1 MYNKSITQS
10 ILLFGPLL
18 LTCLGII
25 MIYSASSIFADA
37 KFHDGGYF
45 MKKQFLFAMV
55 GTLCMLLIMRI
66 PYDRLRRLAYPFWII
81 SIGLL
86 VCVLVPGIGT
96 EIGGAVRWLRI
107 GPLSFQP
114 AEFTKLAVII
124 LLAYSLSK
132 KGRDKIKN
140 FSIGVVPHLLLIL
153 PLCALILVQPDFGTA
168 AMITTLLFGM
178 MFIGGVRLRYLF
190 GLCGAALCAG
200 VPLIAMKGYRMERL
214 LTFLDP
220 WEKSTGSGFQ
230 IIQSFLAFGAGGLRG
245 TGLGNGTQ
253 KLFYLPEPHT
263 DFILAVIGEELGFV
277 GVMLVV
283 IVFVAIVMCG
293 LKVAMHAQDLFGAY
307 VALGI
312 VMLLGTQTIINMGV
326 VLGLLPTKGMPLPF
340 VSYGGTSLVM
350 NLMAVG
356 VLLSVSAQA
365 DFKAT

>member
-1 MYNKSITQS
+1 MHTKSITQS

-18 LTCLGII
+18 LTGLGII
-25 MIYSASSIFADA
+25 MIYSASSIFADY
-37 KFHDGGYF
+37 KFQDGGYF
-45 MKKQFLFAMV
+45 MKKQFVFAV
-55 GTLCMLLIMRI
+55 FGTLCMLLVMRI
-66 PYDRLRRLAYPFWII
+66 PYDVLRRLAYPLWII
-81 SIGLL
+81 SLGLL
-86 VCVLVPGIGT
+86 IGVLLPGIGT

-114 AEFTKLAVII
+114 AEFAKLAVII
-124 LLAYSLSK
+124 LLASSLSK

-140 FSIGVVPHLLLIL
+140 FSIGVVPHLLLVL
-153 PLCALILVQPDFGTA
+153 PLCILILVQPDFGTA

-190 GLCGAALCAG
+190 GLFAAALCACA
-200 VPLIAMKGYRMERL
+200 PLILFKGYRMERM

-245 TGLGNGTQ
+245 TGLGRGTQ

-263 DFILAVIGEELGFV
+263 DFILAVIGEEFGFV
-277 GVMLVV
+277 GVMAVI
-283 IVFVAIVMCG
+283 IVFVAIIICG
-293 LKVAMHAQDLFGAY
+293 LKVARHAQDLFGAY

-312 VMLLGTQTIINMGV
+312 VLLLGVQTIINMGV

-356 VLLSVSAQA
+356 VLLSVSSQA
-365 DFKAT
+365 DFKSK